1 MAVYP
6 ASTGLK
12 NLPES
17 GIRPF
22 DVGRDLRPVAEL
34 IASAFA
40 QELDQR
46 GESALREMRVMS
58 HFSSVIKVLNR
69 STGEFDDYFGG
80 FVWLEEGKVVGNV
93 TVQRAEQSGGRWQIA
108 NVAVAPAYRGRGIA
122 RRLMQRALAHI
133 DEEGGKYAVLQV
145 YENNQVAL
153 RLYKQLGFEEM
164 GGTVDLRHEHLPKVA
179 FAPAIPNFFSFSS
192 NHWQPL
198 YELANNQLGSQ
209 TQWWRAIRR
218 VDFQLTFEQQLGEW
232 FAEKI
237 GRQQIYRRCIQTQ
250 QRFDAALILTAKR
263 WRGEHKLQL
272 WVRPE
277 QYGKYEASMLHWVF
291 ATLQDYPR
299 WPLQLTLSKTHSA
312 ALTLA
317 EEVGFTQ
324 QRALLTMRKEI
335 VGN

>member
-6 ASTGLK
+6 ASTGIK
-12 NLPES
+12 NLPDN

-34 IASAFA
+34 IAGAFA
-40 QELDQR
+40 HELDQR

-80 FVWLEEGKVVGNV
+80 FVWTEEGKVVGNV

-108 NVAVAPAYRGRGIA
+108 NVAVAPAYRNRGIA
-122 RRLMQRALAHI
+122 RRLLQRALTHI
-133 DEEGGKYAVLQV
+133 VEENGKYAVLQV
-145 YENNQVAL
+145 YESNQIAL
-153 RLYKQLGFEEM
+153 GLYQQLGFEEV
-164 GGTVDLRHEHLPKVA
+164 GGIVDLRLDRVPKVTYTS
-179 FAPAIPNFFSFSS
+179 AIPNFFSFSS

-218 VDFQLTFEQQLGEW
+218 VDFQLTFEQQMGEW
-232 FAEKI
+232 FAQKI
-237 GRQQIYRRCIQTQ
+237 GRQQIYRRCMQTQ

-263 WRGEHKLQL
+263 WRGEHKLQM

-277 QYGKYEASMLHWVF
+277 QYGRYEATMLQWVF
-291 ATLQDYPR
+291 AMLQNYPR
-299 WPLQLTLSKTHSA
+299 WPLHLTLSKTHA
-312 ALTLA
+312 EALTVA
-317 EEVGFTQ
+317 HEAGFSK
-324 QRALLTMRKEI
+324 QRTLLTMRKEI
-335 VGN
+335 MGN